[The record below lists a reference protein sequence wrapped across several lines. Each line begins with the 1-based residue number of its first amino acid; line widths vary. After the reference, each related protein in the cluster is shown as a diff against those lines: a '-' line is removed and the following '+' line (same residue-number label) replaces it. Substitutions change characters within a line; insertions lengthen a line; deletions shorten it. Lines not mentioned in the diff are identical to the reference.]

1 MDPTADFWKTLG
13 ATFGLVFLAE
23 VGDKTQI
30 ALFTLTA
37 QGKPRLP
44 LFLGGALAL
53 IATTALAVLAG
64 SLVQGLAVEKWQR
77 WIRVAAGIAFLAMG
91 ALMLLGKDD

>member
-1 MDPTADFWKTLG
+1 MDWKTLG

-44 LFLGGALAL
+44 LFLGGSLAL
-53 IATTALAVLAG
+53 ISTTALAVLAG
-64 SLVQGLAVEKWQR
+64 SLVQGMAADRWQK
-77 WIRVAAGIAFLAMG
+77 WIRIAAGVAFLAMG
-91 ALMLLGKDD
+91 ALMLFGKDED